1 MVICLPPSSGGYRLK
16 IGAARVNKVREHVA
30 PVFSGVPRDPGRRV
44 DLDGHHLAYAPTLND
59 NHRTADAS
67 APTTAILTT
76 MNVRADELVVVGD
89 IRPRNDACR
98 LDRKSVVCDV
108 RGYSV

>member
-1 MVICLPPSSGGYRLK
+1 MP
-16 IGAARVNKVREHVA
+16 EHVA
-30 PVFSGVPRDPGRRV
+30 PVIPSVPRDSGGRI
-44 DLDGHHLAYAPTLND
+44 DLDGHNLADVPTLNE
-59 NHRTADAS
+59 NHRTADA
-67 APTTAILTT
+67 AALAAAIFTT